1 MPVSIHQFFITRW
14 YCKKNG
20 FNNNAFILHCPLIC
34 MKIYNLIALIGL
46 VVSITAISGVM
57 IPALAQPLDSN
68 QTQPTLESL
77 LGGNMTLSL
86 GSNNTNETSPASHR

>member
-1 MPVSIHQFFITRW
+1 
-14 YCKKNG
+14 
-20 FNNNAFILHCPLIC
+20 

-57 IPALAQPLDSN
+57 IPALAQPLDNN

-86 GSNNTNETSPASHR
+86 GSNSTNETSPASHR